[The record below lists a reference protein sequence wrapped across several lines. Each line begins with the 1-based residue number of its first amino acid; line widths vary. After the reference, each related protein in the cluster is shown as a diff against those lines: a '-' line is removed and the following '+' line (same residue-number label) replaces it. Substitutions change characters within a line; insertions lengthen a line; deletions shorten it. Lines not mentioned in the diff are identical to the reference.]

1 MTPDDEDES
10 RQFAEDRQH
19 FDDSAHVIAD
29 KAKLWTNARRQH
41 VVRQVLA
48 APNRE
53 LSLRELALT
62 LRDHI
67 DQHSN
72 QDPDYDHVRQT
83 LRRRHLPRLAEHDV
97 VRFEDNT
104 IRPGPE
110 FETAIGLLVRSD
122 PRI

>member
-1 MTPDDEDES
+1 MTSDGEDES
-10 RQFAEDRQH
+10 KPFGQSRQH
-19 FDDSAHVIAD
+19 FDDSASVIAE

-41 VVRQVLA
+41 VVLQVLA

-67 DQHSN
+67 DEHSN

-104 IRPGPE
+104 ICPGSE
-110 FETAIGLLVRSD
+110 FGTAVELLVRND